1 VLSPGCAPALSESP
15 EDDVPDGRSEVEA
28 EPWEWWT
35 GMFGTRGKYGALG
48 AVGEGSLFLEGWGFG
63 CGLGVLRVGV
73 TAPTRVSGS
82 GSSSAI
88 ALSIPISVE
97 NHGWGKVG
105 GMVSRRMQARG

>member
-35 GMFGTRGKYGALG
+35 GMFGTGGKEDALG

-63 CGLGVLRVGV
+63 CGCGFKVLRVGV

-82 GSSSAI
+82 GSSSAM

-105 GMVSRRMQARG
+105 GVVSRRV